1 MPTRRRADP
10 TGEEREKQAYA
21 LPRSLR
27 RRLRVAAAVQDRE
40 ISSLVED
47 AIGFYLDHVDQERA
61 RQGLPPLPR
70 E

>member
-1 MPTRRRADP
+1 
-10 TGEEREKQAYA
+10 
-21 LPRSLR
+21 
-27 RRLRVAAAVQDRE
+27 VQDRE

-47 AIGFYLDHVDQERA
+47 AIAFYLDHVDQERA